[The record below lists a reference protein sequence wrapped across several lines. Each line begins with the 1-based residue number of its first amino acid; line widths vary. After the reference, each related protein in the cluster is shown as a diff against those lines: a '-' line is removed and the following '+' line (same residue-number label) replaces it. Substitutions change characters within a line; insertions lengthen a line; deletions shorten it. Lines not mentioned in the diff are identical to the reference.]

1 MQLQNGTLKSRG
13 EVPQEAKCFLRK
25 GKAISDE
32 TGKDEKKTIRGE
44 TSVTTS
50 AVSSWLAA
58 NHMIAHSNRISTQTA
73 GDTPFP

>member
-32 TGKDEKKTIRGE
+32 TGKDEKKTEEEKKAEAMRKANACARGE
-44 TSVTTS
+44 ERV
-50 AVSSWLAA
+50 
-58 NHMIAHSNRISTQTA
+58 RI
-73 GDTPFP
+73 GIRL

>member
-32 TGKDEKKTIRGE
+32 TGKDEKKTIRGR
-44 TSVTTS
+44 
-50 AVSSWLAA
+50 L
-58 NHMIAHSNRISTQTA
+58 
-73 GDTPFP
+73 